1 MADIGERPGEASS
14 PPPLFLD
21 QTDARRDEKKFLW
34 DRASPYL
41 RVWMTVPPLISL
53 LPAVII
59 GLGGIAIKSYL
70 SILRWFLITAPSGL
84 HFFNYKR
91 QMNLSMIKYANVLYH
106 IIAQLCLTQVWRF
119 LLTFTKGESTA
130 DMIWESSFSV
140 EHWNSDLE
148 VRNFDG
154 LGSSI
159 SK

>member
-1 MADIGERPGEASS
+1 
-14 PPPLFLD
+14 
-21 QTDARRDEKKFLW
+21 
-34 DRASPYL
+34 
-41 RVWMTVPPLISL
+41 
-53 LPAVII
+53 
-59 GLGGIAIKSYL
+59 
-70 SILRWFLITAPSGL
+70 
-84 HFFNYKR
+84 
-91 QMNLSMIKYANVLYH
+91 MNLSMIKYANVLYH

-130 DMIWESSFSV
+130 EMIWESSFPV